1 MTTPPSGG
9 VGPVVRRTVNP
20 AMITSDFESQ
30 SHEQLRAMIES
41 ADPAATRALGDR
53 LKTAGVAIGKI
64 GEDLRTY
71 MSHVNWEGEAG
82 DAFRTWGANMVNA
95 TTRLGEF
102 SDKAGTWMGHAAET
116 LSTVKSAMPEYSA
129 TSKATLNSY
138 LSQHPGG
145 FLLKPPATSDAP
157 KPGAGVLAGPTPE
170 AATAAQKRLDED
182 HAEAVRLMR
191 QLAGSYVWSA
201 HNMGQ
206 VERPQF
212 QPIRDEHMPRD
223 QRSGTEYVPNPGG
236 VSSPALTASGGS
248 ANQSVRDGE
257 PGQAAY
263 VSGAASHDAG
273 VNGVTGT
280 VTSAS
285 PGSSPVAMDVDG
297 YVATPNVPTSQSGG
311 TAGPPPVERVSDRAQ
326 LPPTPGVP
334 PVGPI
339 GQAGTTREKEVGGS
353 RQKMATGVPAQGV
366 DGGTAAPRQ
375 GVGGG
380 AVPGRGVVGGRV
392 NMPAVGAPADGI
404 VGGRPV
410 PRPTGPSSAQ
420 VPRGTVIGT
429 EPSTGRPPMGHGIGG
444 VMPGAPA
451 GRVVGGQASGRRLAT
466 ESGGV
471 VGGRAQQLAAGAV
484 DRPFTQGGTGLVRS
498 QGETNRSRGAS
509 RQRHGEGRPDYLVEE
524 DGVWQQG
531 SRRVIPPV
539 IG

>member
-1 MTTPPSGG
+1 
-9 VGPVVRRTVNP
+9 
-20 AMITSDFESQ
+20 MITSDFESQ
-30 SHEQLRAMIES
+30 SHEQLRAMIAD
-41 ADPAATRALGDR
+41 ADPKATQALGDR
-53 LKTAGVAIGKI
+53 LKAAGVAIGKI

-116 LSTVKSAMPEYSA
+116 LSTVKSSMPEYSSA
-129 TSKATLNSY
+129 SKATLNSY

-145 FLLKPPATSDAP
+145 FLLKPPASSDAP
-157 KPGAGVLAGPTPE
+157 KPGGGVLAGPTPE

-191 QLAGSYVWSA
+191 KLAGSYVWSA

-212 QPIRDEHMPRD
+212 QPIRDAHMPRD
-223 QRSGTEYVPNPGG
+223 QRRETEYVPNPGG
-236 VSSPALTASGGS
+236 VSSPAFPASGVS
-248 ANQSVRDGE
+248 ANQIVRDGE
-257 PGQAAY
+257 PGQATYA
-263 VSGAASHDAG
+263 SGVASRDAG
-273 VNGVTGT
+273 ASGVTGT

-285 PGSSPVAMDVDG
+285 PGSSPVGMDVDG
-297 YVATPNVPTSQSGG
+297 GVATPNIPISQSGG
-311 TAGPPPVERVSDRAQ
+311 TAGPPPVDRALDRIQ

-334 PVGPI
+334 PMGPI
-339 GQAGTTREKEVGGS
+339 GKTGATREREVGGP
-353 RQKMATGVPAQGV
+353 RPRVAPGAPVEGIGGGV
-366 DGGTAAPRQ
+366 APRQ

-380 AVPGRGVVGGRV
+380 GVPGQGAVGGRV
-392 NMPAVGAPADGI
+392 NMPAVGAPTDGI

-410 PRPTGPSSAQ
+410 PRATGPSSAQ

-451 GRVVGGQASGRRLAT
+451 GRAAGGQASGRRLAT

-471 VGGRAQQLAAGAV
+471 VGGRAQQRAAGAA

-498 QGETNRSRGAS
+498 QGEANRSRGAS

-524 DGVWQQG
+524 DGSWQQG
-531 SRRVIPPV
+531 SRRVVPPV
-539 IG
+539 IR

>member
-201 HNMGQ
+201 HNMGE

-212 QPIRDEHMPRD
+212 QPLPPDVVPPTAGPRD
-223 QRSGTEYVPNPGG
+223 TVSIGQDAGPGTPGTPGAASGAARLGLREAESGTAT
-236 VSSPALTASGGS
+236 SPLETTAKSARNGYTELPTASGH
-248 ANQSVRDGE
+248 
-257 PGQAAY
+257 QA
-263 VSGAASHDAG
+263 D
-273 VNGVTGT
+273 
-280 VTSAS
+280 
-285 PGSSPVAMDVDG
+285 PVAHAG
-297 YVATPNVPTSQSGG
+297 TEIAGG
-311 TAGPPPVERVSDRAQ
+311 TALAQVPTAAQQTPTGPAPGGTEAVPTGAYPPNVG
-326 LPPTPGVP
+326 PVP
-334 PVGPI
+334 PLKG
-339 GQAGTTREKEVGGS
+339 GGT
-353 RQKMATGVPAQGV
+353 VPARGDGRVPPAPQGGPV
-366 DGGTAAPRQ
+366 SGEAQRMRVMPS
-375 GVGGG
+375 
-380 AVPGRGVVGGRV
+380 VPSLPGDGVVGGRP
-392 NMPAVGAPADGI
+392 MPHGAD
-404 VGGRPV
+404 RPV
-410 PRPTGPSSAQ
+410 NQS
-420 VPRGTVIGT
+420 PRGAVFGG
-429 EPSTGRPPMGHGIGG
+429 ESPTGRPPVAHGPGPLTGPGNMSGPRGG
-444 VMPGAPA
+444 VFG
-451 GRVVGGQASGRRLAT
+451 GRRVAS
-466 ESGGV
+466 EAGGV
-471 VGGRAQQLAAGAV
+471 VAGGTHPRTVRPTDGA
-484 DRPFTQGGTGLVRS
+484 FTPGGTGLVRGS
-498 QGETNRSRGAS
+498 ALPSGFHGGVNRNDRRERELPG
-509 RQRHGEGRPDYLVEE
+509 YLVEDDE
-524 DGVWQQG
+524 TWEV
-531 SRRVIPPV
+531 SRKRVVPPV
-539 IG
+539 VD